1 VLAFSV
7 SARRREFGIRL
18 AVGSAPRQLL
28 TSVVSEGVAIAGI
41 GIATGAGL
49 GLIVARAAARF
60 VEHVDTPDAFP
71 VLAAALIL
79 IVAAA
84 VASLLPAERAASV
97 DVVQALR
104 SE

>member
-1 VLAFSV
+1 M
-7 SARRREFGIRL
+7 REFGIRL

-41 GIATGAGL
+41 GIAAGAGVGFL
-49 GLIVARAAARF
+49 VARVAARVF
-60 VEHVDTPDAFP
+60 ERVDTPDAVP
-71 VLAAALIL
+71 ILAAALVL

-84 VASLLPAERAASV
+84 VASLLPAERAAAV